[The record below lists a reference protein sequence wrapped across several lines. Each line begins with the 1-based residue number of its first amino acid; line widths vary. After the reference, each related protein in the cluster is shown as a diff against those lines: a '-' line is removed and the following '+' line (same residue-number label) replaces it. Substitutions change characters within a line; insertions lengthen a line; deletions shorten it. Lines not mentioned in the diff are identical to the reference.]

1 MISNN
6 KIRYDLFYEYRKEE
20 LKPYM
25 EIVQILTENK
35 NTTWYMIDE
44 KTISM
49 VRTIVSGQNV
59 NALVISEK
67 GTYTIDI
74 KGVRNVVSYKD
85 YGKDN
90 WKYISIAPS
99 NIYIQPVTYILS
111 NLLTSV
117 LINILVGLILISNFI
132 MAIKTHEIYCWFMR

>member
-1 MISNN
+1 LISNN